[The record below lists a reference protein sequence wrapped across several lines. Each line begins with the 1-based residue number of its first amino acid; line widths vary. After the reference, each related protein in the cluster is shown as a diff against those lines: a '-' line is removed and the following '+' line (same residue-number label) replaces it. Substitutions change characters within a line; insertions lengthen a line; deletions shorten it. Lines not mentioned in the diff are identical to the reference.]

1 MGKGGG
7 GTVNKTR
14 LEYSNHLKIAKQAAT
29 EAVEL
34 IRKQSGRKLQA
45 AEKLGLFDLVSQVDI
60 ESEKRILST
69 IQTAFP
75 DYNLISEERGYIDQ
89 GSEYTWVVDPLD
101 GTISFLS
108 GLLKN
113 VAVSIGLLK
122 NNQPVL
128 GVVKRVGKEET
139 LWAVQGE
146 GAFLNN
152 QKIYVSQTR
161 LLKSAVLGS
170 DFQNTAEMRIRDV
183 ERYKL
188 FLQKSRYVYALG
200 GAVHSASL
208 VAEGRLD
215 GFVHTLKRWDVAAP
229 AVIIL
234 EAGGQVTDWQG
245 NPLDWS
251 KEWLEVVYSNGLIHH
266 QIIEALKE
274 LQ

>member
-7 GTVNKTR
+7 DTVNRIR
-14 LEYSNHLKIAKQAAT
+14 LEYSNHLKIAKQAVT

-69 IQTAFP
+69 IQAAFP
-75 DYNLISEERGYIDQ
+75 NHNLISEERRYIDQ

-108 GLLKN
+108 GLPEN
-113 VAVSIGLLK
+113 VTVSIGLLK
-122 NNQPVL
+122 SNQPIL

-146 GAFLNN
+146 GVFLNN
-152 QKIYVSQTR
+152 ERIHVSKTN

>member
-7 GTVNKTR
+7 DTVNRIR
-14 LEYSNHLKIAKQAAT
+14 LEYSNHLKIAKQAAS

-34 IRKQSGRKLQA
+34 IRKKSGRELQA